1 MPRRFG
7 RACTSDDVCRSI
19 PKIRL
24 WTNYAECFESAA
36 ASAELHVTRPE
47 FYANSTAVH
56 AFCEN
61 QQQASSSW
69 KTTWCW
75 PDSRTTSK

>member
-1 MPRRFG
+1 VTVPGTRRFW

-47 FYANSTAVH
+47 FYAN
-56 AFCEN
+56 
-61 QQQASSSW
+61 
-69 KTTWCW
+69 
-75 PDSRTTSK
+75 